1 MSMLAEPAGV
11 IRARGPVDWGAILA
25 GATLA
30 TALGLVLLAFGA
42 SLGLSV
48 SSPYEGE
55 GLSPVAYAVA
65 AGLYLLWVQLLC
77 FSFGGYVAARLRQR
91 VGDANEHEVDVRDG
105 LHGLLV
111 WGTGVIAAAIIA
123 FASVGGVTAATRT
136 ADTRGDV
143 MASVAA
149 VASERLAEGAAA
161 EKTQTPEAATAS
173 ATERRAE
180 VARKLTIISAFITA
194 ASLLA
199 GAVAAFFFA
208 GVGGRHRD
216 ENTVV
221 PLFALRKHSALW

>member
-11 IRARGPVDWGAILA
+11 VSTRRATDWGAILA

-30 TALGLVLLAFGA
+30 TALGLVLLTFGA

-65 AGLYLLWVQLLC
+65 AGLYLLWVQLIS
-77 FSFGGYVAARLRQR
+77 FSLGGYVAARLRLR

-111 WGTGVIAAAIIA
+111 WGVGVIAAAFIA
-123 FASVGGVTAATRT
+123 VVGMSGVTAA
-136 ADTRGDV
+136 ANMPYMQGDA
-143 MASVAA
+143 MSSVAD
-149 VASERLAEGAAA
+149 VATERLDQGAAA
-161 EKTQTPEAATAS
+161 ERTQSAEAAAAS
-173 ATERRAE
+173 ADERRAE

-216 ENTVV
+216 ENTVTT
-221 PLFALRKHSALW
+221 LFTLRKHSKLW